1 MVLHILDFLT
11 RLRANNNKAWFD
23 AHRTE
28 WEQIRGQYHQFA
40 AELIEAVGEFD
51 PAVRG
56 LRVADCTYRINR
68 DIRFSP
74 DKSPYKT
81 WLGIYICPKGKCS
94 GYAGYYFHLE
104 PTEPGERWQNMLA
117 AGLYMPQGAILQSLR
132 DEIYDN
138 GGAIAAAIE
147 EAHGFHLFEGEQLK
161 RTPRGYSAD
170 SKFES
175 WLRKKDFL
183 LEQHLTRE
191 WLTAPNLV
199 QRVAEEFRKTAP
211 LLAILN
217 RAVRYAYE
225 EMM

>member
-1 MVLHILDFLT
+1 MLQILDFLA
-11 RLRANNNKAWFD
+11 RLKANNNKTWFD
-23 AHRTE
+23 AHRGE
-28 WEQIRGQYHQFA
+28 WEQIRRQYHQFA
-40 AELIEAVGEFD
+40 AELIEAVGAFD

-56 LRVADCTYRINR
+56 LQVSDCTYRINR

-104 PTEPGERWQNMLA
+104 PTEPGDRWQNMLA

-132 DEIYDN
+132 DEIFDN
-138 GGAIAAAIE
+138 GAAVEQAINRAE
-147 EAHGFHLFEGEQLK
+147 GFYLYEGEQLK
-161 RTPRGYSAD
+161 RVPRGYPAD
-170 SKFES
+170 AEHAD

-191 WLTAPNLV
+191 WLAEPNLV
-199 QRVAEEFRKTAP
+199 QRTAEEFRKTAP
-211 LLAILN
+211 LLSILN
-217 RAVRYAYE
+217 RAVQYAYE